1 MWQMKRAFASLTVA
15 GALTFAGCA
24 DELEQPNSQEVGQRL
39 ERGFRGEG
47 TLGPRDRSDDPYLR
61 ADNPSAPEPRPL
73 PQTPPEPNP

>member
-1 MWQMKRAFASLTVA
+1 MKRAFAFLVLG
-15 GALTFAGCA
+15 GALALGGCA
-24 DELEQPNSQEVGQRL
+24 DELEQPTSREMSDRFG
-39 ERGFRGEG
+39 RGIRGEG

>member
-1 MWQMKRAFASLTVA
+1 MKRAFASVVMA

-24 DELEQPNSQEVGQRL
+24 DELEQPTSDEVGQRFR
-39 ERGFRGEG
+39 RGIRGEG

-61 ADNPSAPEPRPL
+61 SDNPGAPEPRPL